1 MNNYQIQRHYY
12 PRRKFSYLL
21 VPLLFCLL
29 ILTGGCVRYDVG
41 IDFSGQHRGV
51 IVQHITLGEQLTK
64 FSQVEA
70 NKWLQSL
77 EERAQKLQ
85 GKTKQISEQEI
96 EVQIPF
102 SNGEQ
107 LAAKFN
113 QFFDPENQ
121 QSKQNI
127 AIPKQNV
134 VQLQSHLQLNQSNL
148 LILERN
154 KLNLSLDLRGLGVLS
169 DSEEAVVSA
178 NSWLALQF
186 VLRTPWGAKS
196 LNQEPQILQPE
207 VEEDGK
213 QLVWQLHPGE
223 INQIE
228 VVFWVPSYLGLGTVL
243 IVLLFF
249 LGFYFKYQSLPW
261 STS

>member
-21 VPLLFCLL
+21 APLLFCLL

-41 IDFSGQHRGV
+41 IDFDGQHRGML
-51 IVQHITLGEQLTK
+51 VQHITLREQLTS
-64 FSQVEA
+64 FSPVEA
-70 NKWLQSL
+70 NQWLQSL
-77 EERAQKLQ
+77 EERAKKLQ

-107 LAAKFN
+107 LATKFN

-121 QSKQNI
+121 QGKKNI
-127 AIPKQNV
+127 ASPTQNV
-134 VQLQSHLQLNQSNL
+134 VQLQSNLQLHQSNL
-148 LILERN
+148 LLLERN
-154 KLNLSLDLRGLGVLS
+154 RLNLSLDLRGLGVLS
-169 DSEEAVVSA
+169 DSEEAVVNA
-178 NSWLALQF
+178 NSWLTLQF

-196 LNQEPQILQPE
+196 LSQEPQNLQPE
-207 VEEDGK
+207 VEENGK

-228 VVFWVPSYLGLGTVL
+228 VVFWFPSYLGLGTVL

-249 LGFYFKYQSLPW
+249 FGFYFKYQRFPW
-261 STS
+261 SA